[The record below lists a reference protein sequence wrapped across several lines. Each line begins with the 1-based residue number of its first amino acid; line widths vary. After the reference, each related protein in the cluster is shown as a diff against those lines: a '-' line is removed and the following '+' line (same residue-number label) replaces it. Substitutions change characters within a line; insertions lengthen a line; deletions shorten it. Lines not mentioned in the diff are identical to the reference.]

1 MAYRA
6 HVSDHGGTHHQWDDM
21 HTMLLKEKPD
31 LLFNN
36 PLKQKVYVFLKSNP
50 GKDYEAFQVLT
61 GDGVVSRQHFNEVE
75 QAVRARE
82 ERDRARQAEGARPMA
97 KDVNALFL
105 QGGAFDRVR
114 GGNGESPEEK
124 ERILKKI
131 EKKKLNEK
139 AKQYIKEHPGCT
151 YDELVKSLDFK
162 ELSKPHFFSMK
173 TQLRKQGMIPEES
186 RTRRG
191 RKPGEK
197 KAAVGPR
204 EIRVMTRPSSKTV
217 EILETIDAG
226 GFSDEIREH
235 YKSHVMP
242 LLRKLVPGGEDLQ
255 LVFLSDPPTLELRR
269 GVN

>member
-1 MAYRA
+1 MN
-6 HVSDHGGTHHQWDDM
+6 
-21 HTMLLKEKPD
+21 TMLAKEKPD

-36 PLKQKVYVFLKSNP
+36 PLKQKVYVFLKNNP
-50 GKDYEAFQVLT
+50 GKDFEAFQVLS
-61 GDGVVSRQHFNEVE
+61 GDSSVSRQHFNEVE
-75 QAVRARE
+75 QAIKARE
-82 ERDRARQAEGARPMA
+82 ERDRARAASR
-97 KDVNALFL
+97 DVNALFL
-105 QGGAFDRVR
+105 QGALGESPRAGASD
-114 GGNGESPEEK
+114 SPEEK

-151 YDELVKSLDFK
+151 YDELVKALDFG

-173 TQLRKQGMIPEES
+173 TQLRKKGMIPEES

-197 KAAVGPR
+197 RAAAALPR
-204 EIRVMTRPSSKTV
+204 ETRASVPVSGTKTI
-217 EILETIDAG
+217 EILESIDAG

-235 YKSHVMP
+235 YKSHVLP
-242 LLRKLVPGGEDLQ
+242 LLRKLLPGGETLQ
-255 LVFLSDPPTLELRR
+255 MVFLSDPPTLELRR

>member
-1 MAYRA
+1 MNTTLVR
-6 HVSDHGGTHHQWDDM
+6 
-21 HTMLLKEKPD
+21 EKPD

-36 PLKQKVYVFLKSNP
+36 PLKQKVYVFLKNNP
-50 GKDYEAFQVLT
+50 GKDFETFQVLT

-75 QAVRARE
+75 QAIRARE
-82 ERDRARQAEGARPMA
+82 ERDRERGNA

-105 QGGAFDRVR
+105 HGGPSERIR
-114 GGNGESPEEK
+114 GIQGESPAEK
-124 ERILKKI
+124 DRILKKI

-173 TQLRKQGMIPEES
+173 TQLRKKGMIPEES

-197 KAAVGPR
+197 RSVPIGPR
-204 EIRVMTRPSSKTV
+204 EIKVFSRPQTLSTSKTV

-226 GFSDEIREH
+226 GFSEEVREH
-235 YKSHVMP
+235 YKSHVLP
-242 LLRKLVPGGEDLQ
+242 LLRKLVPGGEGLQ
-255 LVFLSDPPTLELRR
+255 FVFLTDPPTLELRR
-269 GVN
+269 GVS

>member
-1 MAYRA
+1 MN
-6 HVSDHGGTHHQWDDM
+6 TI
-21 HTMLLKEKPD
+21 LLKEKPD

-36 PLKQKVYVFLKSNP
+36 PLKQKVYLFLKNNP
-50 GKDYEAFQVLT
+50 GKDFETFQVFT

-75 QAVRARE
+75 QAIRARV
-82 ERDRARQAEGARPMA
+82 ERDRARQTEAGRAPG

-105 QGGAFDRVR
+105 QGGMVDRNR
-114 GGNGESPEEK
+114 NLQNESPEEK
-124 ERILKKI
+124 ERSLKKI

-139 AKQYIKEHPGCT
+139 AKQFIKAHPGCT
-151 YDELVKSLDFK
+151 YDELVKSLEFK

-173 TQLRKQGMIPEES
+173 TQLRKKGMIPEES

-191 RKPGEK
+191 RKPGDK
-197 KAAVGPR
+197 KAPMAPR
-204 EIRVMTRPSSKTV
+204 EIRVLSHSTTKTV

-235 YKSHVMP
+235 YKSHVLP
-242 LLRKLVPGGEDLQ
+242 LLRKLVPGGEALQ
-255 LVFLSDPPTLELRR
+255 LVFLTDPPTLELRR

>member
-1 MAYRA
+1 MN
-6 HVSDHGGTHHQWDDM
+6 T
-21 HTMLLKEKPD
+21 TLIKEKPD

-36 PLKQKVYVFLKSNP
+36 PLKQKVYLFLKNNP
-50 GKDYEAFQVLT
+50 GRDFETFQVLT

-75 QAVRARE
+75 QAIRARE
-82 ERDRARQAEGARPMA
+82 ERERERVNA

-105 QGGAFDRVR
+105 HGGPSERVR
-114 GGNGESPEEK
+114 GNQGDSPAEK
-124 ERILKKI
+124 DRMLKKI

-151 YDELVKSLDFK
+151 YDELVKGLDFK

-173 TQLRKQGMIPEES
+173 TQLRKKGMIPEES

-197 KAAVGPR
+197 RSGSIGPR
-204 EIRVMTRPSSKTV
+204 EIKVFSKTQTLSTSKTV

-226 GFSDEIREH
+226 GFSEEVREH
-235 YKSHVMP
+235 YKSHVLP
-242 LLRKLVPGGEDLQ
+242 LLRKLVPGGEGLQ
-255 LVFLSDPPTLELRR
+255 LVFLTDPPTLELRR
-269 GVN
+269 GVS